1 MPLNVNVVVV
11 SVLVFLRLIQPI
23 IMGVAHAFEYYQLSA
38 KSKFGQIPWKGQ
50 YVYGIFSVSWYKFWL
65 GRKKKGKSNRPGLTY
80 VSTYVQVHT
89 TNVNTWKAKTLDSSH
104 FFLKGP
110 CDVGIEWS
118 IDRLIEAIWRKTKFQ
133 SKSAQL
139 VSVNLTW
146 TNSRTC
152 RQSLIPFVPLSFR
165 RGDAQHRN
173 SRVRTTY
180 QRLSYWVNEGHCAQR
195 HVLLL
200 L

>member
-1 MPLNVNVVVV
+1 MYIV
-11 SVLVFLRLIQPI
+11 Q
-23 IMGVAHAFEYYQLSA
+23 
-38 KSKFGQIPWKGQ
+38 
-50 YVYGIFSVSWYKFWL
+50 
-65 GRKKKGKSNRPGLTY
+65 
-80 VSTYVQVHT
+80 VQVHT
-89 TNVNTWKAKTLDSSH
+89 TNVNSWKAKTLDSSH

-110 CDVGIEWS
+110 CYVGIECS

-195 HVLLL
+195 HVLLSSNCFRNETSDAGRWNIL
-200 L
+200 RVPVVKGGQNMPLPPVELGLTDQRNIGGPPGPPGSGITGDYFHLCKMCLSYWLHWPMGENP